1 MLPITSVVAKAFR
14 RFRDSWAAPAPRT
27 AHKLQQ
33 VVYVGDPEDFTV
45 LDELLDPGS
54 FEVMIA
60 TSIETA
66 YSEIAQAAPDRVV
79 LAMRAD
85 DEACLQLLAMLG
97 LDPRTRRVPVTTCV
111 TRIMAESEETAGAE
125 PERWLPPAR
134 RGLVMH

>member
-1 MLPITSVVAKAFR
+1 ME
-14 RFRDSWAAPAPRT
+14 AAPRAPQ
-27 AHKLQQ
+27 KLQQ
-33 VVYVGDPEDFTV
+33 VIYVGDPEDFTV
-45 LDELLDPGS
+45 IDDLLEPGT
-54 FEVMIA
+54 FEVVVA
-60 TSIETA
+60 TSVDTA
-66 YSEIAQAAPDRVV
+66 YSEIARALPDRVV

-111 TRIMAESEETAGAE
+111 TRIMAEREECVGAE